1 MNGIHDLG
9 GMHGFGPIEREEGE
23 PLFHHDWERRVF
35 GLFAPISVSAKAS
48 VDEFRS
54 AIENMGAANYLA
66 TSYYEHWLHGFET
79 LVVDRALVSADELAA
94 GRAATPTSAEPP
106 LKPEGVAR
114 IVASGHSNRAE
125 PDAAPRFRAGDLV
138 RARNLHPR
146 THTRLPRYVRGK
158 LGRIDRHRGG
168 FLLPD
173 AIATREGDRP
183 QHCYS
188 VRFEAEELWGAD
200 APGADA
206 VYIDLFDEYLEAAS
220 A

>member
-9 GMHGFGPIEREEGE
+9 GMHGFGPIEREENE
-23 PLFHHDWERRVF
+23 PLFRHDWERRVF
-35 GLFAPISVSAKAS
+35 GLFAPISVAAQSS

-54 AIENMGAANYLA
+54 AIENMGAANYLE
-66 TSYYEHWLHGFET
+66 TSYYEHWLHAYET
-79 LVVDRALVSADELAA
+79 LVVERGLVSGDELAA
-94 GRAATPTSAEPP
+94 GRAAPVTAEPP
-106 LKPEGVAR
+106 LKPEAVAR
-114 IVASGHSNRAE
+114 IVASGHSSRAD
-125 PDAAPRFRAGDLV
+125 PGAAPRFRVGDLV

-158 LGRIDRHRGG
+158 LGRIESHHGG

-206 VYIDLFDEYLEAAS
+206 VFIDLFEEYLDAAP